1 MSTAWEPLANE
12 PVLDVH
18 PHESDKTQQN
28 TRLVDAAQ
36 TMLGSGARRA

>member
-1 MSTAWEPLANE
+1 MSTAWERLANE

-18 PHESDKTQQN
+18 PHESDTLQQN